1 MSQELFLVVATVP
14 LLLALFII
22 YMMVVIVPAREAVI
36 KERLGKFVKVM
47 QPGLHFMIPIID
59 RAAYRQEM
67 REQVI
72 DVEPQTAIT
81 QDNIQLEV
89 DGVIYIKVMD
99 AEKATYKIANY
110 RRAAVNLAQTTMRS
124 EIGKISLDRTF
135 SERDSINENIVREID
150 KASDSWG
157 IKVLRYEIRNITP
170 PPGVIE
176 TLEKQME
183 AERQKRASITLATA
197 ERDSLI
203 NISEGER
210 QEAVNVSEGE
220 KQKRINEA
228 HGRAKE
234 ISLVAD
240 ATAKGL
246 KNVAGA
252 LQKPGGNAALKMQLV
267 DQYITEL
274 GKVLRSAQVNV
285 VPTQLANIKGIFEGI
300 ARTTATIPSTT
311 PGEGFRG
318 GDSEKNTRSGR
329 SSKS

>member
-1 MSQELFLVVATVP
+1 MGIDIFTVFTILLV
-14 LLLALFII
+14 LSLFII
-22 YMMVVIVPAREAVI
+22 YLMVVIVPAREAVI

-47 QPGLHFMIPIID
+47 QPGLHLMIPLLE

-72 DVEPQTAIT
+72 DVDPQTTIT

-99 AEKATYKIANY
+99 AEKATYKIADY

-135 SERDSINENIVREID
+135 SERENINENIVREID
-150 KASDSWG
+150 TASAPWG

-170 PPGVIE
+170 PQGVIE

-220 KQKRINEA
+220 KQRRINEA
-228 HGRAKE
+228 TGRAKE

-246 KNVAGA
+246 KRVAEA
-252 LQKPGGNAALKMQLV
+252 LQKPGGNAALRMQLV
-267 DQYITEL
+267 DQYITEF
-274 GKVLRSAQVNV
+274 GKVLQSAQVNV
-285 VPTQLANIKGIFEGI
+285 VPAQLANIKSIFEGI
-300 ARTTATIPSTT
+300 ARTTAIIPGTT
-311 PGEGFRG
+311 PGEGSMG
-318 GDSEKNTRSGR
+318 VDSEKNTRSGR
-329 SSKS
+329 GGKS

>member
-1 MSQELFLVVATVP
+1 MGIDFFTILTG
-14 LLLALFII
+14 LLLFSLFII
-22 YMMVVIVPAREAVI
+22 YLTVVIVPAREAVI
-36 KERLGKFVKVM
+36 KERLGKFIKVM
-47 QPGLHFMIPIID
+47 GPGLHFMIPLLE

-72 DVEPQTAIT
+72 DVEPQSAIT

-89 DGVIYIKVMD
+89 DGVIYIKVME

-135 SERDSINENIVREID
+135 SERDSINVNIVREID
-150 KASDSWG
+150 SASDPWG

-170 PPGVIE
+170 PQGVIE

-210 QEAVNVSEGE
+210 QEAVNISEGE
-220 KQKRINEA
+220 KQRRINEA
-228 HGRAKE
+228 TGRAKE

-246 KNVAGA
+246 KRVAGA

-274 GKVLRSAQVNV
+274 GKVLQLAQVNV
-285 VPTQLANIKGIFEGI
+285 VPAQLANIKSIFEGI
-300 ARTTATIPSTT
+300 ARTTATIPATT
-311 PGEGFRG
+311 PGEGSMSVG
-318 GDSEKNTRSGR
+318 SEKNTRSGR
-329 SSKS
+329 GRKS